1 MCIISLVRVRTG
13 FFLSWYSESND
24 LVLVSLDRIKHAL
37 EYNNDRLLLCVLVNE
52 SYMSCGKLTFC
63 RILFQFDMLF
73 LPFCFLQI
81 FSFYMSWENN
91 TVLCDI
97 MIVGKATCNKFVY
110 VTCTLVIIFL
120 KFPDSWSQ
128 TFINCIE
135 IKL

>member
-1 MCIISLVRVRTG
+1 MSRQVSYTIFGQSNDGI
-13 FFLSWYSESND
+13 FLSWYSESND

-81 FSFYMSWENN
+81 FSFYMSWKSN
-91 TVLCDI
+91 TVIYDI
-97 MIVGKATCNKFVY
+97 MIVGKRRATNF
-110 VTCTLVIIFL
+110 FM
-120 KFPDSWSQ
+120 
-128 TFINCIE
+128 
-135 IKL
+135 